1 MKANRIAEKLERAS
15 EVVFSEEWQA
25 KFFARVFGVLGVAC
39 LVGALWNAGLLIFV
53 AVCAVMAIAGATE
66 NKDNKDND
74 K

>member
-1 MKANRIAEKLERAS
+1 MKASRIADRLERAS

-25 KFFARVFGVLGVAC
+25 KFFARVFGVLGAAC
-39 LVGALWNAGLLIFV
+39 IVGALWNAGLLIF
-53 AVCAVMAIAGATE
+53 AGACAVMAIAGAAD

>member
-1 MKANRIAEKLERAS
+1 MKASRIADRLERAS

-25 KFFARVFGVLGVAC
+25 RFFARVFGVLGVAC
-39 LVGALWNAGLLIFV
+39 LVGALWNAGLLIFA
-53 AVCAVMAIAGATE
+53 AVCAVMTVAGAAE

>member
-1 MKANRIAEKLERAS
+1 MKASRIAERLERAS

-53 AVCAVMAIAGATE
+53 AACIVMAIAGAVD

>member
-1 MKANRIAEKLERAS
+1 MKASRIADRLERAS

-39 LVGALWNAGLLIFV
+39 LVGALWNAGLLIFA
-53 AVCAVMAIAGATE
+53 AVCAVMTVAGAE
-66 NKDNKDND
+66 GNEDND

>member
-1 MKANRIAEKLERAS
+1 MKASRIAERLERAS

-39 LVGALWNAGLLIFV
+39 LVGALWNAGLLIF
-53 AVCAVMAIAGATE
+53 AAACAVMAIAGAAG
-66 NKDNKDND
+66 NKDND

>member
-1 MKANRIAEKLERAS
+1 MKASRIAERLERAS

-25 KFFARVFGVLGVAC
+25 KFFSRVFGVLGVAC
-39 LVGALWNAGLLIFV
+39 LVGALWNAGMLIFV
-53 AVCAVMAIAGATE
+53 AVCAVMTIAGAAE

>member
-1 MKANRIAEKLERAS
+1 MKASRIADRLERAS

-53 AVCAVMAIAGATE
+53 AVCAVMTIAGAAE
-66 NKDNKDND
+66 NKDND